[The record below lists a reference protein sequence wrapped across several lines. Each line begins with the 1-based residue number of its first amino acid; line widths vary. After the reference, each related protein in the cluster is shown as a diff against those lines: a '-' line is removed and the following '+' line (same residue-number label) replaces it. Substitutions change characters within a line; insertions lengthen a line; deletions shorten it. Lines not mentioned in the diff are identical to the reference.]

1 MGVKVVPDDSSP
13 GDPRHHLPSIRAK
26 IATMVLACALPTAIG
41 FAGLVHHFYL
51 REQALVSDNARQTAR
66 ALADA
71 VDRELYGSE
80 TAAFALSNS
89 PYLKPN
95 PPDLAAFLAQA
106 RALLRPGF
114 GGVAFILSDA
124 HGQELLNTDAPYGQP
139 LPMRGN
145 QDQLRKVFASGKPE
159 LSSVYTG
166 NIGHHQQLALDLP
179 VWRDGKVVYALAV
192 IIHPERL
199 SALLQH
205 QHLPPEVVVSIIDS
219 HGMLVARNIEEQLY
233 LGQNVRRTVWMRMQE
248 TGEGV
253 IRTGS
258 MEGIPLY
265 AGYSRAE
272 RSGWTVSVGI
282 PEENVKNEVLESI
295 SVLTAA
301 VAALL
306 LAGFAMAWY
315 MGGGIRRSVKA
326 LALPRDALV
335 TGAPLSFPPLDFRE
349 AEEVARD
356 LSTLAIE
363 AHRYRRQLQDL
374 VDERTGQLAKSKLLL
389 KSILENMPAM
399 IYAKSA
405 DKLRYE
411 IFNRNAEL
419 VLGRPRARVIGKTD
433 RDLFPSEQAAQMSE
447 TDRLVLTSPAFI
459 ETELQPM
466 TNAAGETRYFTK
478 REVALRDEDGRAT
491 HVLGVAIDV
500 TERKQAEEG
509 LRATTSQLEQSELF
523 IRTIT
528 DNLPG
533 MVAYWDADLNCHF
546 ANKRYLEWY
555 GRTPADIATM
565 RVTELLSEEAYALS
579 LPYLDGVMAGQA
591 QNFAREMGLP
601 GGAVLHCW
609 VNYLPDFAKNG
620 TIRGFFV
627 LISDVTTLKET
638 ELHLQ
643 QLNEELVCARDKAE
657 AASSAKS
664 EFLANMSHE
673 IRTPMNAIIGLARL
687 LEEAP
692 LERRE
697 RSYVAKIKLATQSLL
712 GVLND
717 VLDFSKIEAGRL
729 ALEQTPFTL
738 DQVLTGTAVLVAG
751 NAWSKG
757 VEPIFSVAP
766 DVPLALIGDAMR
778 LQQVLLNLIGNA
790 VKFTEQGEVMLS
802 VVCVQ
807 ETGRHVTLGFA
818 VRDTGIGIAPEQQET
833 MFEAFSQGDNST
845 SRKYGGTGLG
855 LAICRRLVGLMGG
868 AINVQSMPGKG
879 STFRFTAVFERAASG
894 DVEGGGLLRRPIL
907 AALAGLRILIVDDNA
922 SVRQVLADACTALGW
937 ETRTAAG
944 GAAALSLL
952 QESARNWPAISEMP
966 FDLMLLDS
974 AMPGMDGISMLMQAR
989 SDQRLTVPPVIMM
1002 VADNASENLQRIA
1015 DGLQIGAILTKPATP
1030 SRLLAAV
1037 TTVRSGR
1044 AQGLSVPLPTPLSG
1058 RLAGLRILLVEDNE
1072 INQEVAQYI
1081 LLHAGARVDVA
1092 AHGGIAVTM
1101 LQAMLADGVER
1112 YDAVLMDLQMPVMNG
1127 FDATTA
1133 IRAMG
1138 LVTLPVVAMTANAME
1153 EDRRHAIAC
1162 GMNAHIA
1169 KPIEVDEL
1177 IDTLTRLAPPRPAHA
1192 PSNGAGGADDDGDA
1206 LDIPA
1211 QLPGIDL
1218 KAALQRFGGN
1228 YRAFV
1233 GLFKRFENS
1242 QGDTVAETR
1251 RLIAAGER
1259 RAAAQMLHRLRGVAA
1274 NLGAND
1280 VSTLA
1285 SLAEIALNGALPA
1298 ELAAQL
1304 DALERAMTVA
1314 IGTART
1320 LPLPA
1325 VADRPGAMA
1334 PSAGADLAL
1343 ALAELRS
1350 LLQNSN
1356 LKALT
1361 HFQAL
1366 RPALESGGN
1375 GEREAALALADAVET
1390 LSFGAAEKLVDA
1402 MLKRLGGNDPVEAKG

>member
-1 MGVKVVPDDSSP
+1 MGVKAVPDDSSP
-13 GDPRHHLPSIRAK
+13 GDSRRRLPSIRAK

-66 ALADA
+66 ALAA
-71 VDRELYGSE
+71 TVDRELDGSE

-89 PYLKPN
+89 PYLKQEPV
-95 PPDLAAFLAQA
+95 DLLSLQAQA

-114 GGVAFILSDA
+114 GGAAFILSDA
-124 HGQELLNTDAPYGQP
+124 NGQELMHTDVPYGQA

-145 QDQLRKVFASGKPE
+145 LDQLRKVFATGKRQ

-166 NIGHHQQLALDLP
+166 NVGHNQQLAIDLP
-179 VWRDGKVVYALAV
+179 VWRNGKVVYALAV
-192 IIHPERL
+192 IIRPERL
-199 SALLQH
+199 GQLLRNQ
-205 QHLPPEVVVSIIDS
+205 QLPPQVVAGIIDN
-219 HGMLVARNIEEQLY
+219 HGMLVARNVEEQRY
-233 LGQNVRRTVWMRMQE
+233 LGQNLRRGVWSRMNE

-258 MEGIPLY
+258 MEGVPLY

-282 PEENVKNEVLESI
+282 PEENVQNEVLESV
-295 SVLTAA
+295 SALTAA

-306 LAGFAMAWY
+306 LAGFALAWH
-315 MGGGIRRSVKA
+315 MGGRIRRSVKA
-326 LALPRDALV
+326 LAMPRDAMMS
-335 TGAPLSFPPLDFRE
+335 GAPLSFPPFDFRE

-356 LSTLAIE
+356 LSTLAVE
-363 AHRYRRQLQDL
+363 AQRYRRELQGL

-389 KSILENMPAM
+389 RSILENMPAM

-411 IFNRNAEL
+411 IFNRNAEF
-419 VLGRPRARVIGKTD
+419 VLGRPRGRVIGKTD
-433 RDLFPSEQAAQMSE
+433 RDLFPPEQAAQMTE
-447 TDRLVLTSPAFI
+447 TDRQVLASPRFV

-478 REVALRDEDGRAT
+478 REVALRDDDGQVT

-500 TERKQAEEG
+500 TERKQAQES

-533 MVAYWDADLNCHF
+533 MVAYWDAGLVCHF

-555 GRTPADIATM
+555 GRAPTEIATM
-565 RVTELLSEEAYALS
+565 RIEDLLGDEAYALS
-579 LPYLDGVMAGQA
+579 RPYLAGVMAGQA
-591 QNFAREMGLP
+591 QSFGRDMRRADGS
-601 GGAVLHCW
+601 VFHCL
-609 VNYLPDFAKNG
+609 VNYLPDFDKG
-620 TIRGFFV
+620 TAIRGFFV
-627 LISDVTTLKET
+627 LISDVTALKET
-638 ELHLQ
+638 EFHLQ
-643 QLNEELVCARDKAE
+643 RLNEELVQARDKAE

-738 DQVLTGTAVLVAG
+738 DQVLTGTAVLVAS

-766 DVPLALIGDAMR
+766 DVPLALVGDAMR

-790 VKFTEQGEVMLS
+790 VKFTEHGEVMLS
-802 VVCVQ
+802 IVCVQ
-807 ETGRHVTLGFA
+807 QDGRHVTLGFA

-855 LAICRRLVGLMGG
+855 LAICRRLVSLMGG
-868 AINVQSMPGKG
+868 AINVQSTPGKG
-879 STFRFTAVFERAASG
+879 STFRFTAVFERAPGRDADDS
-894 DVEGGGLLRRPIL
+894 GLLRRPVL
-907 AALAGLRILIVDDNA
+907 AALSGLRILVVDDNA
-922 SVRQVLADACTALGW
+922 SVRQVLSDACAALGW
-937 ETRTAAG
+937 QAETADG
-944 GAAALSLL
+944 GAPALSLL
-952 QESARNWPAISEMP
+952 QESARNWPASSDMP

-974 AMPGMDGISMLMQAR
+974 AMPGLDGISMLMQAR

-1044 AQGLSVPLPTPLSG
+1044 AQGLPVPLPTPLSG

-1092 AHGGIAVTM
+1092 AHGAIAVSM

-1127 FDATTA
+1127 FDATRE

-1138 LVTLPVVAMTANAME
+1138 LATLPVVAMTANAMAD
-1153 EDRRHAIAC
+1153 DRRLAIDC
-1162 GMNAHIA
+1162 GMNAHVS
-1169 KPIEVDEL
+1169 KPIDVDEL
-1177 IDTLTRLAPPRPAHA
+1177 IDTLTRLAPPPGEHGTARA
-1192 PSNGAGGADDDGDA
+1192 GADMVA
-1206 LDIPA
+1206 PATEAPA
-1211 QLPGIDL
+1211 QLAGIDL

-1228 YRAFV
+1228 YAAFV
-1233 GLFKRFENS
+1233 ALLKRFENS
-1242 QGDTVAETR
+1242 QGDAVAETR

-1259 RAAAQMLHRLRGVAA
+1259 RAAAQMLHRLRGVSA

-1280 VSTLA
+1280 VATLA
-1285 SLAEIALNGALPA
+1285 SLAEIALNGAQPA
-1298 ELAAQL
+1298 ELTAQL
-1304 DALERAMTVA
+1304 DALERAMAVVIA
-1314 IGTART
+1314 AARM

-1325 VADRPGAMA
+1325 VAADDRLA
-1334 PSAGADLAL
+1334 PAPAASADLAA
-1343 ALAELRS
+1343 ALAELRA

-1366 RPALESGGN
+1366 RPALER

-1390 LSFGAAEKLVDA
+1390 LSFGAAEKLVEV
-1402 MLKRLGGNDPVEAKG
+1402 LLERLGGSDPVEAKG